1 MTMVRK
7 SVRTLVFGIVLWAS
21 AAGVATPSALAQGC
35 LSQGDMRA
43 AVQNGEAVA
52 LSRIKSQI
60 EAASGG
66 EVQGIPRLC
75 DVGGQLVYMVNVLT
89 SGGQIE
95 RLTVDARSGAI
106 LGSGY

>member
-1 MTMVRK
+1 MIRK
-7 SVRTLVFGIVLWAS
+7 SVRTLALGVALWAS
-21 AAGVATPSALAQGC
+21 AVGVTAPAAFAQGC

-43 AVQNGEAVA
+43 AVQKGDAVA

>member
-1 MTMVRK
+1 MVRK
-7 SVRTLVFGIVLWAS
+7 SLRTLILGFSLVAWA
-21 AAGVATPSALAQGC
+21 AAVAPPAALAQGC
-35 LSQGDMRA
+35 LSQGDMRS
-43 AVQNGEAVA
+43 AVQSGQAIA
-52 LSRIKSQI
+52 LSQIKSQI

-75 DVGGQLVYMVNVLT
+75 NVGGQLVYMVNVLT

-95 RLTVDARSGAI
+95 RLTVDARSGSI